1 MKMVM
6 IVNSQN
12 PYAKYSSKTN
22 KMTSS

>member
-1 MKMVM
+1 MRMIM